1 MIREA
6 TFNDIDNGLLDVF
19 IEGYRYH
26 QNGRPDIF
34 LDLSEDEL
42 KADLINNFNKFKTLV
57 ILVDNKIVG
66 YLSYDIKEKH
76 SKKLH
81 VDQLIISEE
90 LRGRGLGKKL
100 MEEVKRIGI
109 EENCDRIEL
118 DCWTFNTDALGMY
131 DHIGFQRQR
140 IMYDYKL

>member
-6 TFNDIDNGLLDVF
+6 TFNDIDNGLLEVF

-42 KADLINNFNKFKTLV
+42 KADLINNFSKFKTLV

-90 LRGRGLGKKL
+90 LRGHGLGKKL

>member
-6 TFNDIDNGLLDVF
+6 IFNDIDNGLLEVF

-42 KADLINNFNKFKTLV
+42 KADLINNFSKFKTLV

-90 LRGRGLGKKL
+90 LRGHGLGKKL